1 MIQRLGPTLTSFI
14 WNDETM
20 KLLNG
25 TSLET
30 FRPKFAPAQ
39 PTAQDT
45 ALPCRHG
52 QSIKMWPVW
61 TTRKMLDP
69 ESGGASTFVGN
80 RTLGNM
86 LRHRR

>member
-52 QSIKMWPVW
+52 QSIKM
-61 TTRKMLDP
+61 
-69 ESGGASTFVGN
+69 
-80 RTLGNM
+80 
-86 LRHRR
+86 